1 MEVSVGSDLLRHM
14 KSGTPRDKKKRL
26 REVDHLT
33 RPPRLEGKAKNAGM
47 NPVHKPKKTARK
59 NREEKKESRMFED
72 RADAGRQLAKRL
84 TP

>member
-1 MEVSVGSDLLRHM
+1 M
-14 KSGTPRDKKKRL
+14 KRQAPSDKKKRL

-59 NREEKKESRMFED
+59 SHE
-72 RADAGRQLAKRL
+72 GKR
-84 TP
+84 